1 MIINGHP
8 RIWPC
13 YECGERKQIDY
24 MTLIPTGER
33 ENRVDYVCD
42 DCKLSATRKHYA
54 REAEKAAEYVKAE
67 DLKVDADGLITGEFA

>member
-54 REAEKAAEYVKAE
+54 ELARQAETLKAE
-67 DLKVDADGLITGEFA
+67 DLKVDASGMIEGQF